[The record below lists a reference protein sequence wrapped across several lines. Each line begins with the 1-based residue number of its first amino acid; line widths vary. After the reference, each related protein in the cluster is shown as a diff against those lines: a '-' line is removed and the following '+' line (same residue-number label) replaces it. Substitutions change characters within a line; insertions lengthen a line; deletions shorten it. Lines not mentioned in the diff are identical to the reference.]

1 MPVIKSAIKKLRRDR
16 KVTRANDLSRAS
28 LNHALKTANK
38 QKTAKALS
46 AAVSLVDRA
55 VKKNLM
61 HKNRAARIK
70 SALSKLARLG
80 STASRRVKPVS
91 KSVAK
96 ASKPKTTHPRKS
108 APRSALAPSARSERS
123 RTEAEG

>member
-16 KVTRANDLSRAS
+16 KVTRANNSFRGTLDS
-28 LNHALKTANK
+28 ALRKARK
-38 QKTAKALS
+38 EKTAKAVS

-70 SALSKLARLG
+70 SALSKL
-80 STASRRVKPVS
+80 SKPVS

-96 ASKPKTTHPRKS
+96 SSKPKP
-108 APRSALAPSARSERS
+108 APTVKKVRPAKK
-123 RTEAEG
+123 

>member
-16 KVTRANDLSRAS
+16 KVTRANNLFRAS

-38 QKTAKALS
+38 QKTAKAVS
-46 AAVSLVDRA
+46 AAVSLVDHA

-70 SALSKLARLG
+70 SALSKL
-80 STASRRVKPVS
+80 VKPVS

-96 ASKPKTTHPRKS
+96 APKLKATQTAKRV
-108 APRSALAPSARSERS
+108 
-123 RTEAEG
+123 RTAKK

>member
-16 KVTRANDLSRAS
+16 KVTRANDLFRAN

-38 QKTAKALS
+38 QKTAKAVS
-46 AAVSLVDRA
+46 VVVSLVDRA

-70 SALSKLARLG
+70 SSFSKL
-80 STASRRVKPVS
+80 VKPVS
-91 KSVAK
+91 KAVTK

-108 APRSALAPSARSERS
+108 AINQR
-123 RTEAEG
+123 

>member
-70 SALSKLARLG
+70 SALSKLARHER
-80 STASRRVKPVS
+80 SRGVKPVS

-108 APRSALAPSARSERS
+108 APRSALAERPQ
-123 RTEAEG
+123 